1 MVGPSF
7 RRRSESL
14 YLRCR
19 YTLGMSMIA
28 CILLPSCSLKYSET
42 VDAGEKV
49 PEFVFEETKMTRYE
63 NKKATLE
70 MSADVLEQYKNT
82 NATYAKNVKFSSFN
96 DDGELSTEGSCGLMY
111 ADSDKKIYELY
122 EDISLYNADEK
133 MRFYANVL
141 KWNEKTEQ
149 LTSGRGDVVKIEKD
163 DTIIRGVGFSG
174 SGISKQF
181 SFRGNVTGDIETEE
195 ENEKESQ

>member
-1 MVGPSF
+1 MKKLNRISSILFFSSF
-7 RRRSESL
+7 FL
-14 YLRCR
+14 F
-19 YTLGMSMIA
+19 
-28 CILLPSCSLKYSET
+28 SCSLKYSET

-49 PEFVFEETKMTRYE
+49 PEFIFEETKMTRFE
-63 NKKATLE
+63 NSKPSLE
-70 MSADVLEQYKNT
+70 MSADVLEQYKGT
-82 NATYAKNVKFSSFN
+82 SETYAKNVTFSSY
-96 DDGELSTEGSCGLMY
+96 DEDGKLSTEGSCGLMY
-111 ADSDKKIYELY
+111 SDSDLKLYELY
-122 EDISLYNADEK
+122 DDISLYNVEEK

-181 SFRGNVTGDIETEE
+181 SFRGNVTGTIETDEE
-195 ENEKESQ
+195 DNEKENEEDIQ